1 MKHNY
6 EITGRP
12 MWMEDVEF
20 GEDGGRAHLYGLN
33 RDKPYKPALVIWSW
47 GGGWDHVSVSFRDR
61 CPTWDEMCR
70 VKDMFFYPDECC
82 VEYHPAKADYVN
94 ICNTC
99 LHIWRP
105 QNVELPKPP
114 KELV

>member
-1 MKHNY
+1 MKHND
-6 EITGRP
+6 EIIKIP
-12 MWMEDVEF
+12 ELELVQM
-20 GEDGGRAHLYGLN
+20 GEDGGCGRVFLGTNHLN
-33 RDKPYKPALVIWSW
+33 KAAFVVWSW
-47 GGGWDHVSVSFRDR
+47 GDGWDHVSVSFRNR

-70 VKDMFFYPDECC
+70 IKDMFFYPEETC

-114 KELV
+114 KHFV